1 MNNTRTLTGTIN
13 TLLLLGC
20 LLLACKDNGTEPPPI
35 PERIKLAM
43 IDVAVKEAYLHIAVS
58 NPTSNETFSLQRDG
72 VTVLTFPAVADTI
85 IADTALT
92 QTTTYQYT
100 ARLSANNET
109 TGTGNTISARTLA
122 PTSHN
127 FTWQTFLMGD
137 GNGSALYD
145 VALIN
150 DTLAYAV
157 GEIYLSGDPL
167 PYNLARWNGQSWT
180 LQRVT
185 VMFRGSTI
193 TPTLYG
199 IFTIS
204 STDIWLAAGM
214 AIRGDG
220 TNWIG
225 HDVRTITG
233 YDTLSFTR
241 CWGRSSSGMYFVGLA
256 GSLAYFSNGTWQR
269 LESGTRTSILDV
281 WGIANPVTGQEDVYS
296 AVSSFFE
303 QGDKRILK
311 ITDNTRVDSLRWQPN
326 RLLNAVWT
334 NRGRP
339 LFTAGD
345 GVFENVSGGPC
356 RELNIGATIYTN
368 RIRGTGLNN
377 IIVVGDFGL
386 IAHYSGLDWQIIG
399 YDYDAGWGSVAVTN
413 DFIVAVGNKNGRGL
427 VTIGR
432 RL

>member
-1 MNNTRTLTGTIN
+1 MSVRYSLIAILATLSF
-13 TLLLLGC
+13 
-20 LLLACKDNGTEPPPI
+20 ACKDEGTPPPGI
-35 PERIKLAM
+35 PERVRLTL
-43 IDVAVKEAYLHIAVS
+43 IDVAVKEAYLHIAVT
-58 NPTSNETFSLQRDG
+58 NPASNEALVLKRDG
-72 VTVLTFPAVADTI
+72 ALVITFAAVADTTI
-85 IADTALT
+85 TDTALS
-92 QTTTYQYT
+92 QATTYQYT
-100 ARLSANNET
+100 ARLSTNNEA
-109 TGTGNTISARTLA
+109 TGTSNTISAQTLA

-127 FTWQTFLMGD
+127 FTWQTFLLGD

-167 PYNLARWNGQSWT
+167 PYNLVKWNGTAWTLLRVQFSTICGQGSTTPYPAGAVWALNENDIWIAMRGDQVARWSGETQ
-180 LQRVT
+180 
-185 VMFRGSTI
+185 
-193 TPTLYG
+193 
-199 IFTIS
+199 IS
-204 STDIWLAAGM
+204 RACLP
-214 AIRGDG
+214 
-220 TNWIG
+220 
-225 HDVRTITG
+225 
-233 YDTLSFTR
+233 LSFTIR
-241 CWGRSSSGMYFVGLA
+241 RLWGSNSSSIYAVGDA
-256 GSLAYFSNGTWQR
+256 GNVMWFNGSTWQR
-269 LESGTRTSILDV
+269 LESGTRTSILDA
-281 WGIANPVTGQEDVYS
+281 WGVLNPATEREEVYC

-303 QGDKRILK
+303 PGDKRILK

-345 GVFENVSGGPC
+345 GVFENVSGGLW
-356 RELNIGATIYTN
+356 REVNIGASIYTN

-377 IIVVGDFGL
+377 IVVVGDFGL
-386 IAHYSGLDWQIIG
+386 IAHYSGLDWQMIE